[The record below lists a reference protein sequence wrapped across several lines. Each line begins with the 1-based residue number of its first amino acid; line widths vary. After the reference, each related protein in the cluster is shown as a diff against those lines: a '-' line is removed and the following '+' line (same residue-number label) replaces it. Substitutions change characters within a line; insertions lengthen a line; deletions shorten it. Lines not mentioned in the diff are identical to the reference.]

1 MRSQPVENEM
11 TGRADASHDGQSS
24 DPRGW
29 VSVVGRTVV
38 AVVIASTLSIMKVP
52 VHTDNFYLKIL

>member
-29 VSVVGRTVV
+29 VSVVGSSVV
-38 AVVIASTLSIMKVP
+38 AVVIASTLIMKVP